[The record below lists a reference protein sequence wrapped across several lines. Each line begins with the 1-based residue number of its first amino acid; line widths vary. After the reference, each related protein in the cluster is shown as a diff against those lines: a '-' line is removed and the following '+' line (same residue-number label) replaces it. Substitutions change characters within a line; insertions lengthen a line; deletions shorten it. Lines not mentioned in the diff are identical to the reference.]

1 MEEPLSFEQR
11 AAAVRERHDAVAL
24 AEPRLRARNRAA
36 RMGITEAELV
46 AAACGGITVTP
57 LAADPQTLI
66 REFGTLGEVLAISRN
81 EWCVHERHGSYEDI
95 QAQSAVGLVLGPD
108 IDLRMFFKAW
118 KYAYGIVDKGR
129 RSIQFFDGAGVAI
142 HKVYQLEDGDAA
154 PFDAIFA
161 RFASA
166 AAPVWPVIVPYPP
179 STELTV
185 VDDAPAVRERWLAMS
200 DTHQFV
206 NLLRHFGA
214 SRQAVLRAAG
224 TDLAQRVGNDV
235 PARMLTD
242 VAASGLEIMCF
253 VGNRGIIQIHSGP
266 VSRLLRTGE
275 VWFNVLDP
283 RFNLHMNDGAIAET
297 WIVNKPTS
305 DGWVT
310 SIEAFTETG
319 EMVVQFFGVRK
330 PGQPELPAW
339 RALLESLCPQ
349 PLAA

>member
-1 MEEPLSFEQR
+1 MEEQVTFERR
-11 AAAVRERHDAVAL
+11 AAALRERHDAVAL

-36 RMGITEAELV
+36 RLGVTEAELV
-46 AAACGGITVTP
+46 AAGCGGITVTP
-57 LAADPQTLI
+57 LAADPQTLV
-66 REFGTLGEVLAISRN
+66 RELGTLGEVLAISRN
-81 EWCVHERHGSYEDI
+81 EWCVHERHGRYEEI

-118 KYAYGIVDKGR
+118 KYTFGIVDKGR

-142 HKVYQLEDGDAA
+142 HKVYQLEDDSAA
-154 PFDAIFA
+154 AFDTVFT
-161 RFASA
+161 RFASTA
-166 AAPVWPVIVPYPP
+166 GPVWPVIVPYPP
-179 STELTV
+179 STDLAV
-185 VDDAPAVRERWLAMS
+185 VDDAVAVRERWLAMT

-235 PARMLTD
+235 PARMLTE

-310 SIEAFTETG
+310 SIEAFTDTG

-330 PGQPELPAW
+330 PGQPELADW
-339 RALLESLCPQ
+339 RSLLVSLSPL